1 MPSKGLKQY
10 PAGVNKS
17 KPVKNIGTRTMRSR
31 NRMIESALKID
42 DVPYVGNAVL
52 NANNQRI

>member
-1 MPSKGLKQY
+1 MPRKGLKQI

-17 KPVKNIGTRTMRSR
+17 KQVKNLGTRTMRSR

-42 DVPYVGNAVL
+42 NVPYVGNAVL
-52 NANNQRI
+52 NANNQRV